1 MKEPGGKH
9 KHPFSISL
17 NTNCQIFFFHLYCYI
32 SRVLNNAW
40 SRGGSSDILEI
51 GQDTVRLEY
60 SNGLLTFNNKS
71 ATLDPPMK
79 KHRRLVYWPR
89 DNLLT
94 ICWEMKGRRAFDRPC
109 LMAPDC
115 PISPPP
121 WTWTET
127 STLSRVSVSTRGNK
141 ICSLRL
147 IKIWVMSQIVYKKI
161 QLKINTML
169 YRFWKIY
176 KLLNWKKYIGII
188 LISFFFWMHFH
199 FDIIMHKNYHVD
211 LFTFFFSYLSI
222 YILLQK

>member
-1 MKEPGGKH
+1 M
-9 KHPFSISL
+9 
-17 NTNCQIFFFHLYCYI
+17 
-32 SRVLNNAW
+32 
-40 SRGGSSDILEI
+40 EI

-60 SNGLLTFNNKS
+60 SNGLLTCNNKS
-71 ATLDPPMK
+71 ATLPSLDPPMK

-121 WTWTET
+121 WTWTEM

-147 IKIWVMSQIVYKKI
+147 IRIWVMSQIVYKKI

-211 LFTFFFSYLSI
+211 LFTFFF
-222 YILLQK
+222 